1 MSLLPCSVWQLLTK
15 GQNHKKMLKMP
26 IRPYISDKGQDLLRR
41 LICEKQ
47 TRLCS
52 RRYQMIDRGQIGTR
66 QMEHICPYV
75 FPDDAE
81 DIKSHRWFKNVP
93 WDQLHTMTPPFI
105 PQLHGPDDT
114 RYFEEA
120 GSIDDMSDSESTGVP
135 SPEKVRSVLQDF
147 RPGFQ
152 DLAYQLVAEPYDT
165 VKLRGLQRRIQ
176 SAPRTTSL
184 EKDLLKHFVE
194 LYGHKER
201 KRPRD
206 RILRDKAAKAVAMD
220 VRKRTA
226 FMGYTWRRMRPEGY
240 LAIA

>member
-1 MSLLPCSVWQLLTK
+1 
-15 GQNHKKMLKMP
+15 
-26 IRPYISDKGQDLLRR
+26 
-41 LICEKQ
+41 
-47 TRLCS
+47 
-52 RRYQMIDRGQIGTR
+52 
-66 QMEHICPYV
+66 MEHICPYV

-165 VKLRGLQRRIQ
+165 VKLRGLERRIQ

-184 EKDLLKHFVE
+184 EKDLLKHFLR

-206 RILRDKAAKAVAMD
+206 RILRDETTKAVAMD

-226 FMGYTWRRMRPEGY
+226 FMGYTWRRMRSEGY
-240 LAIA
+240 LAMA